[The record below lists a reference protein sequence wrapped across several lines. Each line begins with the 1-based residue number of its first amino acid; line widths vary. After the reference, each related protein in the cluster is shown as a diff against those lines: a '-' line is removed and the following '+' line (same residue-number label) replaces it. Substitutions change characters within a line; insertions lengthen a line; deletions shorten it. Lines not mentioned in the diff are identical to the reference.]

1 MSQPTPENL
10 KAALDTLIDL
20 LSKNPDILEGL
31 DVEPNE
37 VPVSE
42 EPEEGTEEPETGRTT
57 SQGNPIVT
65 TDTSIVDKAANLFD
79 QAASAV
85 VQWFQQA
92 ALEDEM
98 RRSSESTK
106 TVASAAAK
114 TTAQVKAQSA
124 KAAYTDIAEILGPLA
139 DEVVRM
145 TYEYIQVRDVALT
158 RYLQGEISGT
168 EFGRVHDW
176 MMDLLRYIATYK
188 LKTPPIET
196 TGEGA

>member
-1 MSQPTPENL
+1 MSQPKPENL
-10 KAALDTLIDL
+10 KAALDALIDL
-20 LSKNPDILEGL
+20 LNKNPDILQGL
-31 DVEPNE
+31 NVEPNE

-42 EPEEGTEEPETGRTT
+42 EPQEGTKEPETGRTT
-57 SQGNPIVT
+57 PQGNPIVT
-65 TDTSIVDKAANLFD
+65 TDTSTVDKAANLFD

-98 RRSSESTK
+98 RKNEQSTR

-114 TTAQVKAQSA
+114 TTVQVKTQAA
-124 KAAYTDIAEILGPLA
+124 RAAYADIAEVLGPLA
-139 DEVVRM
+139 DEIIRM
-145 TYEYIQVRDVALT
+145 TYEYIQVRDAALT
-158 RYLQGEISGT
+158 KYLQGEISGT

-188 LKTPPIET
+188 LKIPPVEI
-196 TGEGA
+196 TGGGE